1 MNGSLSRYGALMLVV
16 RRSLWIFLA
25 AFVLFLV
32 GCPGPTFVVQQYS
45 GAQRAPETIATLRVN
60 GNEPVR
66 LLVLDHQ
73 DAAAPIV
80 EDGRLHIEMLPGRH
94 QLIVGDARASGARH
108 LPVTFQA
115 EAGRF
120 YRVVFVQEAGGEPR
134 VYEVSREKD
143 ALTRDVTLPPD
154 AGTEHVPPARKPE
167 PPPPV
172 EDAGAP
178 HEPASPTSEAD
189 AG

>member
-1 MNGSLSRYGALMLVV
+1 MLVV
-16 RRSLWIFLA
+16 RRSLWIALA
-25 AFVLFLV
+25 VFVLFLV
-32 GCPGPTFVVQQYS
+32 GCPGPTFVVQQY
-45 GAQRAPETIATLRVN
+45 GGPQRAPETIGTLRVN

-66 LLVLDHQ
+66 LLMLDHQ

-80 EDGRLHIEMLPGRH
+80 EDGRLHIELLPGRH
-94 QLIVGDARASGARH
+94 DLIVGDARAPGVRH
-108 LPVTFQA
+108 LPVAFQA

-120 YRVVFVQEAGGEPR
+120 YRVVFVQEAGGEPH

-143 ALTRDVTLPPD
+143 TLTRDVTLPPD
-154 AGTEHVPPARKPE
+154 SGIERVPPGRQPKPA
-167 PPPPV
+167 PPG

-178 HEPASPTSEAD
+178 HEPSSPVSEAD